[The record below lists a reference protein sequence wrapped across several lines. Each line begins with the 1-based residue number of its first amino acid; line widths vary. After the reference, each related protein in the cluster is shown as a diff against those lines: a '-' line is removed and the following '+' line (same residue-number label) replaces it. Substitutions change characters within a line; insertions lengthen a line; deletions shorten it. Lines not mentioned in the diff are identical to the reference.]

1 MSIFIRKRKRPFA
14 RLALLGLPV
23 LAIGGGL
30 WYFLSQKPTSAPVAP
45 APVASAPVVV
55 TSSPAKPVVKP
66 APASLKSAAPVI
78 TSTLPLRYQG
88 KAFSGAKEGF
98 TQKVV
103 ALTFDDGPWPVS
115 TLAILDILQKE
126 NIKATFFCLG
136 RSINNHP
143 ELLQSVAQAGHVL
156 GNHSWNHPY
165 SRMSPKVAQG
175 EIDNTTNLMIQTVGI
190 KPELFRPPGGK
201 LSNGLVTYAA
211 SRKYGIVLWN
221 DLSGDDQRKTT
232 PEMEI
237 KNVLNNVRPGAVVL
251 MHDGGGKHPTVQALP
266 KIIAGLKQKGY
277 SFVTVPEL
285 LKLEDDQLTKA
296 AVPRNPLKVYTNQL
310 PTATSVP
317 APTSAP
323 ATPSAASTPSP

>member
-1 MSIFIRKRKRPFA
+1 MSIFMRKKKKPVA
-14 RLALLGLPV
+14 QLALLGLPV

-30 WYFLSQKPTSAPVAP
+30 WYFLSQKPTPSSGAP
-45 APVASAPVVV
+45 APVVSAPTMVSAKPIAKPTP
-55 TSSPAKPVVKP
+55 TSSKPT
-66 APASLKSAAPVI
+66 APVI

-88 KAFSGAKEGF
+88 KPFSGAKEGF

-136 RSINNHP
+136 RSIHNHP

-165 SRMSPKVAQG
+165 SRMSPKVAQA

-201 LSNGLVTYAA
+201 LSNGLAAYAA
-211 SRKYGIVLWN
+211 SRKYGIILWN

-232 PEMEI
+232 PAMEI
-237 KNVLNNVRPGAVVL
+237 KNVLNSVRPGAVVL

-285 LKLEDDQLTKA
+285 LKLEDEQLTKA
-296 AVPRNPLKVYTNQL
+296 AVPRKPLKVYTNQL
-310 PTATSVP
+310 PTATPAPVP
-317 APTSAP
+317 A
-323 ATPSAASTPSP
+323 PSAASAPSP

>member
-1 MSIFIRKRKRPFA
+1 MSIFVRKRKRPVGQ
-14 RLALLGLPV
+14 LALLGLPV

-30 WYFLSQKPTSAPVAP
+30 WYFLSQKPTSTPVAP
-45 APVASAPVVV
+45 VPVASAPTVV
-55 TSSPAKPVVKP
+55 TSPSAKPVVK
-66 APASLKSAAPVI
+66 LAPVI

-88 KAFSGAKEGF
+88 KAFTGAKEGF
-98 TQKVV
+98 TEKVV

-136 RSINNHP
+136 RSIHNHP

-165 SRMSPKVAQG
+165 SRMSPKVAQA

-201 LSNGLVTYAA
+201 LSNGLATYAA
-211 SRKYGIVLWN
+211 SRKYGIILWN

-285 LKLEDDQLTKA
+285 LQMEDAQLTKA
-296 AVPRNPLKVYTNQL
+296 AIPRNPLKVYTNQL
-310 PTATSVP
+310 PTAAPVSVP
-317 APTSAP
+317 AAST
-323 ATPSAASTPSP
+323 ASTPSP